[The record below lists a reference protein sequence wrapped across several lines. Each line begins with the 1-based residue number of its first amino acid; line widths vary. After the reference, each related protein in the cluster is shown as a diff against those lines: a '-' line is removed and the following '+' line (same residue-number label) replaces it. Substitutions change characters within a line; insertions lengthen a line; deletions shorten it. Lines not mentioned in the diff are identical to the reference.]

1 VGCFAIVV
9 ISFVNVLILSFK
21 LDKLMILIVALD
33 DCTR

>member
-1 VGCFAIVV
+1 
-9 ISFVNVLILSFK
+9 VNVLILSFK